1 MLKKTSE
8 KLPERGHEMASES
21 TLASSSSKRWMIAGQ
36 TGLMVLVLAVGFIT
50 MKWLVDNKV
59 EPPKRPVFKSVYTVN
74 AVTAEANDF
83 QPGMVVYGEIQSSR
97 NVELRSL
104 VGGEII
110 KVTEELRP
118 GAWIKEGTTL
128 FELDPFPYEVALSE
142 AKASVSETQAKIA
155 ENKARI
161 SIETSRIKSLEDQL
175 ELARKDMERIEK
187 LRTRGT
193 ATPKQVEDRSLI
205 VSQRQQSLEQSELNL
220 VAENARLTQ
229 QEAILERF
237 RWRMMQAE
245 RNLEDTK
252 LTAPFSGVVSLE
264 NAEIGRNINAND
276 VVVGMYDATNLD
288 VRFTLTDQRFGRIQA
303 DEQGVIGRK
312 VDVIWIVGG
321 EEYKFAAEIDR
332 IGAQITSAR
341 GGVEVFASITDDV
354 TSSPLRPGAFV
365 EVIVPD
371 RTFKQHF
378 SIPESAVY
386 DSNTIYVIKEGKLV
400 SRAVTIS
407 AYDGDMVILKGDL
420 VQGDQVLITRIS
432 EISDGLRV
440 RIEGQDVKGKAE

>member
-1 MLKKTSE
+1 MLKKTSD
-8 KLPERGHEMASES
+8 KSVDGIHKMDVDS
-21 TLASSSSKRWMIAGQ
+21 TLAVSSSKRWMIVWQ
-36 TGLMVLVLAVGFIT
+36 TGLMLLVLAVGFIA
-50 MKWLVDNKV
+50 MKFLVDNKV
-59 EPPKRPVFKSVYTVN
+59 EPPKRPVFKSVYTIN
-74 AVTAEANDF
+74 AVTAKANDF
-83 QPGMVVYGEIQSSR
+83 QPSMVVYGEVQSSR

-110 KVTEELRP
+110 KVSEKLRP
-118 GAWIKEGTTL
+118 GAWVKEGSRL

-205 VSQRQQSLEQSELNL
+205 LSQRQQSLEQSKLNL

-321 EEYKFAAEIDR
+321 KEYKFAAEIDR

-371 RTFKQHF
+371 KTFKQHF

-386 DSNTIYVIKEGKLV
+386 DSDTIYVVNEGKLD
-400 SRAVTIS
+400 SRTVTIS

-420 VQGDQVLITRIS
+420 AQGDQVLTTRIS
-432 EISDGLRV
+432 EISDGLRI
-440 RIEGQDVKGKAE
+440 RIEGQEAKGKTE